1 MPAKEP
7 KKPAQP
13 RAKKPA
19 KAPEEPVAP
28 TPEPA
33 DEEIR
38 YRGHSHPE
46 QE

>member
-1 MPAKEP
+1 MPDKKEP
-7 KKPAQP
+7 KP

-19 KAPEEPVAP
+19 KPEEPAP
-28 TPEPA
+28 QPEPA

>member
-1 MPAKEP
+1 MPKKESKEP
-7 KKPAQP
+7 VKP
-13 RAKKPA
+13 RAQKPS

-28 TPEPA
+28 QPEPA